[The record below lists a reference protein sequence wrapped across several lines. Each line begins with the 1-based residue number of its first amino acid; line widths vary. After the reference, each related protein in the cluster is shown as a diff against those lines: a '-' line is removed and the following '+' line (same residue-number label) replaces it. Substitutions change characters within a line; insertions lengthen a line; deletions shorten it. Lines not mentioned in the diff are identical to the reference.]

1 MPPDTGPKNV
11 DPNSAAIS
19 TNVQHAGRP
28 DRPLG
33 RGLEDVSHLF
43 LSQSTDEAVAREP
56 SWSRS
61 GSVLLRPRRSF
72 TTDRLAAALRE
83 FDGALEEGMRAID
96 TNVPCD
102 SCDGIDVMALDLT
115 NQLTIID
122 IDTTPNEG
130 LLLRGIGHFDWVVRN
145 SAILRRM
152 YRGHAINFSLP
163 PRLFLVAPQFS
174 PLLKSV
180 ARQITHPQ
188 IDWVKYHVAD
198 VFGGT
203 GILFEHVE
211 GQ

>member
-28 DRPLG
+28 DKPLG

-43 LSQSTDEAVAREP
+43 LSQRIDEAVAREQ

-61 GSVLLRPRRSF
+61 PARSSSQSEIHAGSVLLRPCRSF
-72 TTDRLAAALRE
+72 TKDRLAAALRE
-83 FDGALEEGMRAID
+83 FDGALEEGMRGID

-102 SCDGIDVMALDLT
+102 PDEIDVLALDRT
-115 NQLTIID
+115 NQLTIVD
-122 IDTTPNEG
+122 FDTASNDG
-130 LLLRGIGHFDWVVRN
+130 LLLRGIAHFDWAVRN
-145 SAILRRM
+145 IANLGRM
-152 YRGHAINFSLP
+152 YRGQAINLSLP

-180 ARQITHPQ
+180 ARQITRPQ
-188 IDWVKYHVAD
+188 IN
-198 VFGGT
+198 
-203 GILFEHVE
+203 
-211 GQ
+211 